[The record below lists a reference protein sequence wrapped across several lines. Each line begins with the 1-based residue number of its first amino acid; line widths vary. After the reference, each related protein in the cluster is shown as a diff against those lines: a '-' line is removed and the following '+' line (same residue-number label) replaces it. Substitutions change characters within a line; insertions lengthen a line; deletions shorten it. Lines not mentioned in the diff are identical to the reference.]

1 MADILSLVSDLKA
14 RRTHPKV
21 HGIHVNLTWVWLT
34 LTGLSQVSILVL
46 EKWHFDIDLL
56 LTPALVDGLS

>member
-14 RRTHPKV
+14 RRTHSKV